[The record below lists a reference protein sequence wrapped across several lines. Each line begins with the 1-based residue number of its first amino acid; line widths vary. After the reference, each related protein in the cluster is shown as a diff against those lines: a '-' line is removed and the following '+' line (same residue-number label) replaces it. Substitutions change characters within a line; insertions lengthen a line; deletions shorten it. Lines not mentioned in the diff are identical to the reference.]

1 MEVLVLETM
10 IKVPMIVMINRRK
23 NRLKYV
29 NSDLIQGGK
38 STFHRFLR
46 RGIIIIMVGGLST
59 ASSMVFA
66 HFIGGVFD
74 VDMNV
79 HPESSE
85 EKVRALLV
93 VSVSLIF
100 SLFSALISLNISGWL
115 MMKLKI

>member
-1 MEVLVLETM
+1 ML
-10 IKVPMIVMINRRK
+10 VMINRRK

-59 ASSMVFA
+59 AFSTVFA
-66 HFIGGVFD
+66 HFIGGGD

-79 HPESSE
+79 HPESLE
-85 EKVRALLV
+85 EKVHALLF
-93 VSVSLIF
+93 VSVCLVF
-100 SLFSALISLNISGWL
+100 YLFSALISLNISGWL
-115 MMKLKI
+115 IMKLKI

>member
-1 MEVLVLETM
+1 M
-10 IKVPMIVMINRRK
+10 IKVPMLVMINRRK

-59 ASSMVFA
+59 ASSTVFA
-66 HFIGGVFD
+66 HFIAGVFD

-79 HPESSE
+79 HPESLE
-85 EKVRALLV
+85 EKVHALLF
-93 VSVSLIF
+93 VSVSLVF
-100 SLFSALISLNISGWL
+100 YLFSALISLNISGWL
-115 MMKLKI
+115 IMKLKI

>member
-1 MEVLVLETM
+1 M
-10 IKVPMIVMINRRK
+10 IKVPMLVMINRRK

-59 ASSMVFA
+59 ASSTVFA
-66 HFIGGVFD
+66 HFIAGVFDVD

-79 HPESSE
+79 HPESLE
-85 EKVRALLV
+85 EKVHALLF
-93 VSVSLIF
+93 VSVSLVF
-100 SLFSALISLNISGWL
+100 YLFYALISLNISGWL
-115 MMKLKI
+115 IMKLKI

>member
-1 MEVLVLETM
+1 
-10 IKVPMIVMINRRK
+10 
-23 NRLKYV
+23 
-29 NSDLIQGGK
+29 
-38 STFHRFLR
+38 
-46 RGIIIIMVGGLST
+46 MVGGLST

-79 HPESSE
+79 HPESLE

-100 SLFSALISLNISGWL
+100 YLFSALISLNISGWL